1 MAMSGFAQSQVIGLI
16 TARGGSKGIPRKNI
30 MPIAGHPLLWWTIT
44 AAKQARRLS
53 RLIVST
59 DDPEIAQLAREYGA
73 EVPFER
79 PSALAQDNTPHIPV
93 MLHALDWLENNGG
106 LSEYLFLL
114 QPTSPLRTTEDID
127 AAIALATERRVDGVV
142 GVVEANRHPYLIK
155 KILSDG
161 VLEDY
166 VANPQGHV
174 LRQDFPPAYAV
185 NGAVYV
191 NRCSSLRRD
200 RTILPKGTLAYPMP
214 VARSLDLDSPL
225 DFMLVEQLLLRRQ
238 GAV

>member
-1 MAMSGFAQSQVIGLI
+1 MSALAQPQVIGLI

-30 MPIAGHPLLWWTIT
+30 MPIAGRPLLWWTIA
-44 AAKQARRLS
+44 AAKQAHRLH
-53 RLIVST
+53 RLVVST
-59 DDPEIAQLAREYGA
+59 DDPEIAQLAREFGA
-73 EVPFER
+73 EVPFLR
-79 PSALAQDNTPHIPV
+79 PAALAQDNTPHIPV
-93 MLHALDWLENNGG
+93 MLHALDWLESHGG
-106 LSEYLFLL
+106 LPEYLFLL
-114 QPTSPLRTTEDID
+114 QPTSPLRQAADID

-166 VANPQGHV
+166 VANPQGYV

-200 RTILPKGTLAYPMP
+200 RTILPPGTLGYPMP
-214 VARSLDLDSPL
+214 VDRSLDLDSPL
-225 DFMLVEQLLLRRQ
+225 DFMVVEQLLRRRK
-238 GAV
+238 VSP